1 MYRSGTVRRGGV
13 ISPYNRDGVL
23 NLPHEQKF
31 AWCKTLSKSP
41 NDRGPDG
48 IETGAQSKKE
58 VYDQEHIQRGGRMS
72 ELKFRSYTG
81 RCFVLLDLNNDN
93 DFTFNEFCSCLGDS
107 PIEQYTGLKD
117 KNGKEI
123 YEGDIVKYAW
133 TRCNYIVAYRKYD
146 ASFVLENDDREEI
159 ILFQYNRQ
167 NDYEVIGTIHE
178 NPELLEEEE

>member
-1 MYRSGTVRRGGV
+1 MR
-13 ISPYNRDGVL
+13 
-23 NLPHEQKF
+23 
-31 AWCKTLSKSP
+31 
-41 NDRGPDG
+41 
-48 IETGAQSKKE
+48 
-58 VYDQEHIQRGGRMS
+58 
-72 ELKFRSYTG
+72 ELKFRAWRNIDG
-81 RCFVLLDLNNDN
+81 RLRRYVFSPFAYEYPEPDEPVFHAEHDVNDIR
-93 DFTFNEFCSCLGDS
+93 DFMPLADI
-107 PIEQYTGLKD
+107 IEQYTGLKD

-178 NPELLEEEE
+178 KPELLGGEE